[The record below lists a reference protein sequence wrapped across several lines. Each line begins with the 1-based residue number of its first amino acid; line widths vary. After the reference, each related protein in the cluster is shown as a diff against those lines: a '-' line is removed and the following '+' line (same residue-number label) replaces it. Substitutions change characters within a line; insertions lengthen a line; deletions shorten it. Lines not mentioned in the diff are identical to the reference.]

1 MQAVIPHRACR
12 RVELCTLKPS
22 DGCFVPSPILRTFT
36 SDPIAQW
43 RGEPNELLPGVVDF
57 FAEVEQAGDCIVL
70 LTARRESCRP
80 RLEATLRCLGLF
92 WDILMMG
99 AGNGP
104 RFLINDSADG
114 VPKATAVNVP
124 RNAGLSGI
132 LEA

>member
-1 MQAVIPHRACR
+1 MTRRTYVIDI
-12 RVELCTLKPS
+12 
-22 DGCFVPSPILRTFT
+22 DGTILPQNT

-57 FAEVEQAGDCIVL
+57 FAQVEQAGDCIVL

-80 RLEATLRCLGLF
+80 RLEATLRRLGLF
-92 WDILMMG
+92 WDVLVMG

-104 RFLINDSADG
+104 RFLINDTADG